1 MPLPLLVLIP
11 IAAKVGALL
20 KAGTVA
26 AKGAAVIG
34 KVVASKSAL
43 AKGVAA
49 ATHVY
54 GATTVIAF
62 SAVAT
67 LTVGAAA
74 LIYERAQRLKRA
86 IESKDVK
93 GSVLAAT
100 GLLNE
105 IGGHGGLDGASRLLH
120 DFVSVGGDSLP
131 VVERTSAMLDDL
143 IRVLKQRLA

>member
-1 MPLPLLVLIP
+1 MPFPLLLLIP
-11 IAAKVGALL
+11 VAAKVGVIL
-20 KAGTVA
+20 KTGAVA

-34 KVVASKSAL
+34 KVVTSKAVL

-49 ATHVY
+49 ATHAY

-62 SAVAT
+62 GAVAT
-67 LTVGAAA
+67 LSVGAAA
-74 LIYERAQRLKRA
+74 LICERAERLKRA
-86 IESKDVK
+86 IERKDVK

-105 IGGHGGLDGASRLLH
+105 IGGHGGLDGASRILH
-120 DFVSVGGDSLP
+120 DFISVGGDSVP
-131 VVERTSAMLDDL
+131 AVEKTSSMLDDL